1 MNCPLISVIVPIFK
15 VEPWLE
21 RCVRSIMNQTYR
33 NLEIILID
41 DESPDRCGEMCDSF
55 AQEDDRIKV
64 VHQTNGG
71 LSAAR
76 NTGLEISQGE
86 FVGFVDSDDFIHPE
100 MYSRLYADITEHHTC
115 LSFCQPLMWNDSSTT
130 FPSANAKTECLNR
143 KELISKA
150 LEDNIWYSAY
160 TKLYHRSLFEGI
172 RYPEGRTNEDYPV
185 TIKIFDR
192 CDRIA
197 VNYNKLYAYCKREG
211 SITTAPINE
220 SSFDCITSAE
230 EVYLFVKESYPDF
243 IPYAAKN
250 LLSACIGL
258 LLKTDG
264 KFSHKYEAYRN
275 EIFEVI
281 RQYFPK
287 HKCSHLLK
295 SSQRFL
301 LSAANAGNNYY
312 ACASK
317 IYRALKSLQIKCP
330 NLL

>member
-1 MNCPLISVIVPIFK
+1 MEQPLISVIVPVYK

-21 RCVRSIMNQTYR
+21 RCVRSIINQTYK
-33 NLEIILID
+33 NLEIILVD
-41 DESPDRCGEMCDSF
+41 DGSPDKCGEICDYL
-55 AQEDDRIKV
+55 AQEDNRIKV
-64 VHQTNGG
+64 IHRENGG

-76 NTGLEISQGE
+76 NTGIEECSGE
-86 FVGFVDSDDFIHPE
+86 FIGFVDSDDVLHHM
-100 MYSRLYADITEHHTC
+100 MYSLLYDDICSFNTRLA
-115 LSFCQPLMWNDSSTT
+115 FCQPLMCNGSHIS
-130 FPSANAKTECLNR
+130 FPAPFANSECLYR
-143 KELISKA
+143 KDLIHKA
-150 LEDNIWYSAY
+150 LEKNIWYSAY

-301 LSAANAGNNYY
+301 LSAANAGNIYY
-312 ACASK
+312 ACASTL
-317 IYRALKSLQIKCP
+317 YRILKSHQFD
-330 NLL
+330 